1 MMQVSTAG
9 IRRHRRGSAP
19 RAAQRRLAAAFLPVL
34 AGAACVALPS
44 CRSKSES
51 EVTRA
56 EPLTIAR
63 EHESQRGASQPPGR
77 TAAASP
83 APKGSPSIAPV
94 TQEASARDEDDRPA
108 RQDESSGEAKSFR
121 VDGVAKGDVL
131 NIRYKADAESPLA
144 GSIPAGATHVDGLGA
159 PKTVGSAT
167 WQRVR
172 YGGVTGWVNARFLK
186 ANGGG
191 AAARVAAPPKIETL
205 TPLVCFGAE
214 PDWGLTFGADGAV
227 VCGGNCSPPPSGL
240 RVIKILAGRSGTP
253 DGFDLVDGQG
263 KQWLSAVVAK
273 TDQCSDG
280 MSDDPYPYE
289 FAGNGKLGNLKG
301 CCRVKDKDEH

>member
-1 MMQVSTAG
+1 MKRVSMAG
-9 IRRHRRGSAP
+9 IQRIRANAP
-19 RAAQRRLAAAFLPVL
+19 PASRQRLAAALLPAL
-34 AGAACVALPS
+34 AGACVALPS
-44 CRSKSES
+44 CKSKSES

-63 EHESQRGASQPPGR
+63 EHESQRGAAQPAPARATSASAPG
-77 TAAASP
+77 
-83 APKGSPSIAPV
+83 PKGSPNIAPV
-94 TQEASARDEDDRPA
+94 TQGASARDEDDRPTREA
-108 RQDESSGEAKSFR
+108 EPSGEARSFR
-121 VDGVAKGDVL
+121 VEGVAEGDVL
-131 NIRYKADAESPLA
+131 NIRYKADADSPLA
-144 GSIPAGATHVDGLGA
+144 GSIPAGAPHVDGLGA
-159 PKTVGSAT
+159 AKTVGSAT

-186 ANGGG
+186 PNGGG
-191 AAARVAAPPKIETL
+191 APSRAAAPPKIEAL

-227 VCGGNCSPPPSGL
+227 VCGGNCNPPASGL

-253 DGFDLVDGQG
+253 DGFDLIDGQG

-289 FAGNGKLGNLKG
+289 IAGNGKLGNLKG

>member
-1 MMQVSTAG
+1 MRDSLTG
-9 IRRHRRGSAP
+9 IR
-19 RAAQRRLAAAFLPVL
+19 AARPRLATALLPLL
-34 AGAACVALPS
+34 AGAAWVALPA
-44 CRSKSES
+44 CKSKGES

-63 EHESQRGASQPPGR
+63 EREQQRAAPSPSPVR
-77 TAAASP
+77 PISAASP
-83 APKGSPSIAPV
+83 SSPPEIAPAP
-94 TQEASARDEDDRPA
+94 QEASAHDEDGRPA
-108 RQDESSGEAKSFR
+108 QRDESSGEARSFR
-121 VDGVAKGDVL
+121 VEGVAEGDVL
-131 NIRYKADAESPLA
+131 NIRYKADADSPLA
-144 GSIPAGATHVDGLGA
+144 GSIPAGAAHVEGLDA

-186 ANGGG
+186 PNGPG
-191 AAARVAAPPKIETL
+191 APAGAAAPPKIDAL

-227 VCGGNCSPPPSGL
+227 VCGGNCNPPPSGL
-240 RVIKILAGRSGTP
+240 RVTKILAGRSGTP

>member
-1 MMQVSTAG
+1 MMRDSLTG
-9 IRRHRRGSAP
+9 IR
-19 RAAQRRLAAAFLPVL
+19 AARPRLATALLPLL
-34 AGAACVALPS
+34 AGAAWVALPA
-44 CRSKSES
+44 CKSKSES

-63 EHESQRGASQPPGR
+63 EHEQQRAAPSPSPVR
-77 TAAASP
+77 PISAASP
-83 APKGSPSIAPV
+83 SSPKIAPA
-94 TQEASARDEDDRPA
+94 TEEASAHDEDGRPA
-108 RQDESSGEAKSFR
+108 QGDESSGEAKSFR
-121 VDGVAKGDVL
+121 VDGVAEGDVL
-131 NIRYKADAESPLA
+131 NIRYKADADSPLA
-144 GSIPAGATHVDGLGA
+144 GSIPAGAPHVEALGA
-159 PKTVGSAT
+159 PRTVGSAA

-186 ANGGG
+186 PNGGG
-191 AAARVAAPPKIETL
+191 APARAAAPPKIDAL

-214 PDWGLTFGADGAV
+214 PDWGLTFGPDGAV
-227 VCGGNCSPPPSGL
+227 VCGGNCDPPPSGL
-240 RVIKILAGRSGTP
+240 RVTKILASRSGTP